1 MSIPAIKAAATAPI
15 SPSRGAPGATGQ
27 SSGRFSEVMKQV
39 DIPAP
44 SSPGAARPGSL
55 PGSVLRQL
63 EQGRRS
69 IDEIVRLARTG
80 KTFRPSELL
89 ALQAEI
95 YRVEEQFSL
104 VTKAAE
110 QATSSM
116 KRLWQMQI

>member
-1 MSIPAIKAAATAPI
+1 MKAAAAAPI
-15 SPSRGAPGATGQ
+15 SPSRGVRGAGGQ
-27 SSGRFSEVMKQV
+27 SNRRFNEVLSQV
-39 DIPAP
+39 QVPAP
-44 SSPGAARPGSL
+44 AGSTPPRPDSL
-55 PGSVLRQL
+55 PGAVLDQL
-63 EQGRRS
+63 EKGRRT
-69 IDEIVRLARTG
+69 IDEIIRQARAG
-80 KTFRPSELL
+80 KTFHPSELL